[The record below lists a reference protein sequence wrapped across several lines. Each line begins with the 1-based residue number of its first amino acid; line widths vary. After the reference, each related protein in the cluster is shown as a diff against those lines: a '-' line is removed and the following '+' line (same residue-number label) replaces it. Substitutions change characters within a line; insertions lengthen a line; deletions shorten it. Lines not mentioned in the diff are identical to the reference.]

1 MGMNFIPIHELNK
14 KGDVNMKHMLSNGT
28 WASDIKD
35 FEDGKIQTKEL
46 YLSLVINYIANIT
59 KKTIEVYDMNFHYDH
74 YWSFGTPYDL
84 EHYNYDRNIW
94 DA

>member
-1 MGMNFIPIHELNK
+1 MK
-14 KGDVNMKHMLSNGT
+14 KKVVIN
-28 WASDIKD
+28 ASPDLKQAAKQYIAD
-35 FEDGKIQTKEL
+35 FESGKIKTKEL

-94 DA
+94 DV